1 VFKGFFDLKFTNG
14 VVWISGRNNPIVV
27 STPGNFNGYI
37 PGAMSLG
44 LNISLGFANGT
55 RDKAKISSTNW
66 RRIVALDQG

>member
-1 VFKGFFDLKFTNG
+1 
-14 VVWISGRNNPIVV
+14 
-27 STPGNFNGYI
+27 
-37 PGAMSLG
+37 MSLG